1 MASYLLRVMISCR
14 DNSLNINEFSALLKA
29 LFRNEKGRPYP
40 LDPALCNEIFN
51 IFNKSGVSPS

>member
-1 MASYLLRVMISCR
+1 MMISCR